1 MSKAYWNGVLSR
13 LPDFCRNMG
22 KTAMMGAMMAEYNSH
37 GHHHHHHCCGPSI
50 WGCGPGMGGG
60 YYWNNM
66 AGMGGMYPMGY
77 YGGYQGAYMN
87 PGMAQSGSYGNSQII
102 SPDYVRA
109 RMGAIYSSDVSQK
122 NQNQA
127 ATTQNTQNQSTQST
141 NNNTTTTT
149 TDLQDMDEE

>member
-37 GHHHHHHCCGPSI
+37 GHHHCCCGPSI
-50 WGCGPGMGGG
+50 WGYGPGMGGG

-77 YGGYQGAYMN
+77 YGGYRSGYMN
-87 PGMAQSGSYGNSQII
+87 QGIAQNGSYSTGQII
-102 SPDYVRA
+102 NPNYVQT
-109 RMGAIYSSDVSQK
+109 RMNEIYGIDDEQNGSQ
-122 NQNQA
+122 NPQGQA
-127 ATTQNTQNQSTQST
+127 AAQNPQGQAAAQNP
-141 NNNTTTTT
+141 
-149 TDLQDMDEE
+149 DVRDID